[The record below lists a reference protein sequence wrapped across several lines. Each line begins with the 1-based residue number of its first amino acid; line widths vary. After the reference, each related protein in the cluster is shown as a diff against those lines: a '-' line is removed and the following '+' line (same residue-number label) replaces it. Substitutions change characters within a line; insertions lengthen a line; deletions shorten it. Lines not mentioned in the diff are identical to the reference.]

1 MMEYAIVIWAGLI
14 VLFTIVEALTLG
26 LTSIWFAVGALGA
39 LIASA
44 LGFGLAVQLVIFLVV
59 AFVLS
64 YYTRPIAKKVFKVG
78 ENKTNIDALI
88 GKTGFVTMTIE
99 ERNLGQVKLNG
110 QIWTAKAQGHE
121 VINVGEDVEVLAIE
135 GVKLIVKRSEQ

>member
-44 LGFGLAVQLVIFLVV
+44 LGFGLAVQLVIFLIV

-64 YYTRPIAKKVFKVG
+64 YYTRPIAKKIFKVG

-99 ERNLGQVKLNG
+99 ERVLGQVKLNG

-135 GVKLIVKRSEQ
+135 GVKLIVKRSEK